1 VPFTLSGYVGRT
13 FLAWVAVVF
22 GILLAVVMLFDVIE
36 LLRRASNKDAA
47 TLGLIAQMA
56 IYKAPNV
63 ALKLIPFAVLFGTMT
78 AFWRLTRSQEL
89 IVARS
94 AGVSIWQ
101 ILAPALM
108 LAAAIGVI
116 ATTLINPISATMLS
130 GFEAIENR
138 VLKGRNSVLAVS
150 DGGVWLRQAEQNGH
164 SVIHAQRVGQGD
176 LTMLEVII
184 FLFEKQV
191 DGDDQFVGRID
202 AERAYLQPGYWQIEN
217 GWITGPDRE
226 ARRIE
231 TMQVPTDLTIG
242 KIQDSFASPQ
252 SMSFWSLPGFID
264 ALQASG
270 FSAHRHRLQLHRL
283 LADPLLL
290 CAMVLVAAPF
300 SLRMTRRGGAALLAG
315 MGLFSGFLIYFMSD
329 VVYALGLSGSI
340 PAAIAA
346 WTPAAVSSML
356 GIALLLHL
364 EDG

>member
-1 VPFTLSGYVGRT
+1 MPLTLSFYIGRT
-13 FLAWVAVVF
+13 FLMWVLAVF

-36 LLRRASNKDAA
+36 LLRRSSNKDAA
-47 TLGLIAQMA
+47 TLSLIAQMA
-56 IYKAPNV
+56 LYKMPAV
-63 ALKLIPFAVLFGTMT
+63 ALKLVPFAVLFGTMT

-101 ILAPALM
+101 ILSPALL
-108 LAAAIGVI
+108 LASGIGIV
-116 ATTLINPISATMLS
+116 ATTVLNPVSATLLS
-130 GFEAIENR
+130 GFETIENR
-138 VLKGRNSVLAVS
+138 VLKGRNAVLAVS
-150 DGGVWLRQAEQNGH
+150 SGGVWLRQAEQAGH
-164 SVIHAQRVGQGD
+164 SVIHARRVGSGD
-176 LTMLEVII
+176 LTMLNVII
-184 FLFEKQV
+184 FLFERQV
-191 DGDDQFVGRID
+191 GGGDRFVGRID
-202 AERAYLQPGYWQIEN
+202 AEQAMLMPGYWQIEN
-217 GWITGPDRE
+217 GWVTGPDQEPRWID
-226 ARRIE
+226 A
-231 TMQVPTDLTIG
+231 MQVDTHLTLE
-242 KIQDSFASPQ
+242 KIQDSFASPET
-252 SMSFWSLPGFID
+252 MSFWTLPGFID

-300 SLRMTRRGGAALLAG
+300 SLRMTRRGGAAMLAG
-315 MGLFSGFLIYFMSD
+315 LGLFSGFLIYFLSD
-329 VVYALGLSGSI
+329 VVYALGLSASI